1 MKIKTRDI
9 CLCAVF
15 AALTAV
21 GAFIKIP
28 IPYVPFTL
36 QTLFTSMAGLL
47 LGSRRG
53 GLSILIY
60 IIIGL
65 LGIPVFTQG
74 GGIGYVLMP
83 TFGYLIGFMF
93 GTFLTGLISERYVKR
108 ALEIGEKLSFFRLFI
123 AALAGLAVIYL
134 FGVVYFYV
142 IRNYVSGGQPIGIYD
157 LILYC
162 FLVFIPGDVASCVVS
177 ALIAK
182 RLLPVLARR
191 SEND

>member
-108 ALEIGEKLSFFRLFI
+108 ELESGEKLSFFRLFI

-142 IRNYVSGGQPIGIYD
+142 IRNYVSGGQPIGVYD
-157 LILYC
+157 LIHYC
-162 FLVFIPGDVASCVVS
+162 GLVFITGDVASCVVS

>member
-60 IIIGL
+60 IVIGL

-108 ALEIGEKLSFFRLFI
+108 ALENGEKLSFFRLFI
-123 AALAGLAVIYL
+123 SALAGLAVIYL

-142 IRNYVSGGQPIGIYD
+142 IRNYVSAGQPIGVYD
-157 LILYC
+157 LLLYC

-177 ALIAK
+177 AIIAK